1 MKKRNVPVVQYY
13 RCDDGRE
20 YPILGTFERDGHE
33 YVVIHAFRRDG
44 SKACRLTDAAI
55 TSLLTINPDNDE
67 FRTFEL
73 EVYH

>member
-1 MKKRNVPVVQYY
+1 MKKKVPRVQYY

-20 YPILGTFERDGHE
+20 YVILGTFVRDDRE

-44 SKACRLTDAAI
+44 SKACKLDDASI
-55 TSLLTINPDNDE
+55 TSLLTINPENDE